1 MLNIEFKSLSRKG
14 NKHKKNEDNAI
25 NLNRLNTFNTALF
38 LVCHGVGG
46 YAGGDI
52 ASFKVVD
59 KFDQRFNSIR
69 ENSHKIRDFIHHTIH
84 DVNNEI
90 KEYSRQNPFYPNLA
104 STLVGL
110 IIINDVYHAFSVGD
124 SRVYLRD
131 KIGFRQINEDDSL
144 VWRRYKEGIIKKSEI
159 IKQKDKNI
167 ITAALG
173 FDGKITPHHYTDNVT
188 DYFQFLLCSDGL
200 TDFVTEGDIEKIL
213 AEDKS
218 VHEKCNDLLNLA
230 LERGSD
236 DDITITLI
244 EGDNNQLNWSQ

>member
-1 MLNIEFKSLSRKG
+1 VLNIEFKSVSRKG
-14 NKHKKNEDNAI
+14 IKHKKNEDNAI
-25 NLNRLNTFNTALF
+25 SLNRMNTFNSALF
-38 LVCHGVGG
+38 LVCDGVGG
-46 YAGGDI
+46 YPGGDI
-52 ASFKVVD
+52 ASYKVVN
-59 KFDQRFNSIR
+59 KFDERFNSNRVNNQNIR
-69 ENSHKIRDFIHHTIH
+69 NFIHHTII
-84 DVNNEI
+84 DVNQEI
-90 KEYSRQNPFYPNLA
+90 KEYALQNPFYPRLA

-144 VWRRYKEGIIKKSEI
+144 VWKRYKDGVIKKSEI
-159 IKQKDKNI
+159 INQKDKNI
-167 ITAALG
+167 ITAAIG
-173 FDGKITPHHYTDNVT
+173 FDSEISPHHYTDDVT

-218 VHEKCNDLLNLA
+218 VHEKCNDLLDKA
-230 LERGSD
+230 IERGSD

-244 EGDNNQLNWSQ
+244 EGDNNQLSWT